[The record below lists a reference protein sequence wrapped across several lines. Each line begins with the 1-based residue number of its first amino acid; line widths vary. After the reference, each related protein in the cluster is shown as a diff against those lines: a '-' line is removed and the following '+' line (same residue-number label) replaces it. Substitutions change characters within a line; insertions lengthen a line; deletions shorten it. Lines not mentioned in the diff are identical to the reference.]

1 MNCFNCGKPL
11 KLNSIKCPHCGY
23 MPNIEFARKCPNLKG
38 STCTVTSTPCKFL
51 ECVSNVPY
59 KKMKLIKIVVTKK

>member
-23 MPNIEFARKCPNLKG
+23 MPDIEFSRKCPNLRG
-38 STCTVTSTPCKFL
+38 SACTITNNICRFLGIYQTCP
-51 ECVSNVPY
+51 
-59 KKMKLIKIVVTKK
+59 IKNEADKDCGY